1 MLTGAGYLFTK
12 HRSSVHTRG
21 YISRFV
27 DRDGQRVDKDKQ
39 DVSGH
44 PCLPEGVTVAQL
56 GHTIEREAV
65 ERSQDTV

>member
-1 MLTGAGYLFTK
+1 MLTGAGYLFTR
-12 HRSSVHTRG
+12 HRGSVHTRVC
-21 YISRFV
+21 ISRFV
-27 DRDGQRVDKDKQ
+27 DRESQRVDKDKR

-44 PCLPEGVTVAQL
+44 PCLPEAVTVAQF